1 MPNLEQIQGRLDNIR
16 TVEPILGALRT
27 ISLGSWK
34 ASLNRQRELRPY
46 AEQLRGMLPLL
57 VPRLEPGP
65 ITRLWRRVWVKGR
78 RRRSTTS
85 PSRKVSVLIIGS
97 ERGLCSNFNE
107 RIFQR
112 VQLYLV
118 EERDDGAEVDL
129 MVLGSRLHRLF
140 ARADLPLAWA
150 ESLPVTTIPP
160 FGLAFDLTRRWLLQ
174 YEAGE
179 VDAVDLIYN
188 AYRGLGRFEPT
199 VERLIPPEPPSATT
213 ATLPPFTII
222 ETDPL
227 DLYTRVVEQWTAIH
241 FYSLLLDST
250 AAEHSTRYQLMEG
263 ASENA
268 ERLIE
273 ELTDDLQSLRRQS
286 ITRQMQELAVGA
298 GLLD

>member
-46 AEQLRGMLPLL
+46 AERLRGMLPLL
-57 VPRLEPGP
+57 VPQLEPGP
-65 ITRLWRRVWVKGR
+65 VARLWQRVRGKGR
-78 RRRSTTS
+78 RGDASAPQQVRTL
-85 PSRKVSVLIIGS
+85 VVGS

-107 RIFQR
+107 RIFGR
-112 VQLYLV
+112 TQLYLAN
-118 EERDDGAEVDL
+118 EQDRGGDVDL

-140 ARADLPLAWA
+140 ARAELPLAWA
-150 ESLPVTTIPP
+150 ESLPVTTVPP
-160 FGLAFDLTRRWLLQ
+160 FGLAFDLTRRWLIQ
-174 YEAGE
+174 YEEGE
-179 VDAVDLIYN
+179 LDTVDLIYN

-199 VERLIPPEPPSATT
+199 VERLIPPEPPSAAE
-213 ATLPPFTII
+213 ATLPSHTIV

-227 DLYTRVVEQWTAIH
+227 ELYTRVVEQWTAIH
-241 FYSLLLDST
+241 VYSLLLDST

-273 ELTDDLQSLRRQS
+273 ELTDELQSLRRQS